1 MSGGPERLG
10 FTVTVDPHLPAGTRL
25 CLSCLMP
32 FNSARFVAVFTVLL
46 LPRPLLAAEALPLWP
61 DLAPGET
68 TRKSGDEMP
77 RRETDH
83 PVITR
88 VENITAPT
96 LAFYPAAREKSNG
109 VGVLILP
116 GGGFGRVVTDLEG
129 SEAAAWLNRLG
140 ISAYVLSYRTTTGA
154 DTEIKADP
162 WRRPL
167 QDSQRAIRHLRSSAA
182 KYGLDPAKIGLLG
195 FSAGGQVAAIHLT
208 QKEAS
213 YDAIDAVD
221 EMSFHPDFSL
231 LIYPWRVADEKTG
244 LLMPQVVPS
253 AMMPPGFIV
262 HTDDDASSSLGSVLI
277 YLGMKQHKVSG
288 ELHVY
293 QNGGHGY
300 GTRARADSA
309 IGSWTDRA
317 TDWLRLRGLAGD

>member
-1 MSGGPERLG
+1 MKNRPVFLAVLSSLLFCQSLFAGE
-10 FTVTVDPHLPAGTRL
+10 VT
-25 CLSCLMP
+25 
-32 FNSARFVAVFTVLL
+32 
-46 LPRPLLAAEALPLWP
+46 PLWP

-68 TRKSGDEMP
+68 TKKTGDELP
-77 RRETDH
+77 RREADN
-83 PVITR
+83 PPITR

-96 LAFYPAAREKSNG
+96 LAFYPAPKDKANG

-116 GGGFGRVVTDLEG
+116 GGGFARVVTDLEG
-129 SEAAAWLNRLG
+129 SEAATWLNGLG

-154 DTEIKADP
+154 DAEIKADP

-167 QDSQRAIRHLRSSAA
+167 QDSQRAIRNLRSYAA
-182 KYGLDPAKIGLLG
+182 EYGLDPAKIGLLG

-208 QKEAS
+208 QEAAA
-213 YDAIDAVD
+213 YEAIDAVD
-221 EMSFHPDFSL
+221 EVSHRPDFSL

-244 LLMPQVVPS
+244 ALMPEIVPS
-253 AMMPPGFIV
+253 AKMPPGFIV
-262 HTDDDASSSLGSVLI
+262 HTDDDASSSLGSALI

-300 GTRARADSA
+300 GTRARPDSV
-309 IGSWTDRA
+309 IGTWTDRA
-317 TDWLRLRGLAGD
+317 TEWLRLRGLAGS